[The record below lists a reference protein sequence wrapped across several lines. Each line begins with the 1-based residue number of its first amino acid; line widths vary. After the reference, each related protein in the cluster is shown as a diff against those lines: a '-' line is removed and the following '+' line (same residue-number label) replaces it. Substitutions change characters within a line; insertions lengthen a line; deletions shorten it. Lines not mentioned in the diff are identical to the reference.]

1 MKRRH
6 FLGLALSVAATPA
19 FARTSQ
25 KTATERR
32 RTISLRH
39 LHTDE
44 KIAVTYRIGDRYQRH
59 ALHKLNWFLRD
70 FRTQDVTVI
79 DPKLFDILYDINVRL
94 GNPEG
99 RFEILSGYRSA
110 QTNAMLRRASGG
122 VARNSLHMSG
132 QALDIRLEYASTRR
146 ICECAVALSRGGVG
160 HYPNADFVHI
170 DTGEVRRWGA

>member
-6 FLGLALSVAATPA
+6 FLGVALSLGAVSAT
-19 FARTSQ
+19 ARTSL
-25 KTATERR
+25 TRT

-44 KIAVTYRIGDRYQRH
+44 RINITYRIGDRYQRP

-70 FRTQDVTVI
+70 FRTQEVTVI
-79 DPKLFDILYDINVRL
+79 DPKLFDLVYDINTRL
-94 GNPEG
+94 GNPEATV
-99 RFEILSGYRSA
+99 EILSGYRSA
-110 QTNAMLRRASGG
+110 ETNAMLRRTSRG

-132 QALDIRLEYASTRR
+132 QALDIRLEYASSRR
-146 ICECAVALSRGGVG
+146 ICDCAVALSQGGVG
-160 HYPNADFVHI
+160 YYPSADFVHI

>member
-6 FLGLALSVAATPA
+6 FLGLALSIAATPTV
-19 FARTSQ
+19 ARTSL
-25 KTATERR
+25 ERP
-32 RTISLRH
+32 RTLALRH

-44 KIAVTYRIGDRYQRH
+44 RIEVTYRIGDRYQRP

-70 FRTQDVTVI
+70 FRSQEVTVI
-79 DPKLFDILYDINVRL
+79 DPKLFDILYDINSRL

-99 RFEILSGYRSA
+99 RVEILSGYRSA
-110 QTNAMLRRASGG
+110 GTNAMLRRASSG

-132 QALDIRLEYASTRR
+132 QALDIRLEHASTRQ
-146 ICECAVALSRGGVG
+146 ICECAVSLSRGGVG
-160 HYPNADFVHI
+160 HYPSSDFVHV

>member
-1 MKRRH
+1 MKRRD
-6 FLGLALSVAATPA
+6 FLGLALSIAAAPAVAK
-19 FARTSQ
+19 TSPG
-25 KTATERR
+25 KP

-44 KIAVTYRIGDRYQRH
+44 KITVAYRIGDRYQRP

-70 FRTQDVTVI
+70 FRTGDVTVI
-79 DPKLFDILYDINVRL
+79 DPKLFDFLYDINVRL

-99 RFEILSGYRSA
+99 AFEVLSGYRSA
-110 QTNAMLRRASGG
+110 QTNAMLRRASSG

-132 QALDIRLEYASTRR
+132 QALDIRLAYASTKK
-146 ICECAVALSRGGVG
+146 ICECATALSRGGVG

>member
-6 FLGLALSVAATPA
+6 FLGLALSLVAGPSI
-19 FARTSQ
+19 ARTTPE
-25 KTATERR
+25 KPRILA
-32 RTISLRH
+32 LRH

-44 KIAVTYRIGDRYQRH
+44 KLTVTYRIGDRYQRP

-70 FRTQDVTVI
+70 FRSQDVTVI
-79 DPKLFDILYDINVRL
+79 DPKLFDLLYDINARL

-99 RFEILSGYRSA
+99 SVEVLSAYRSPE
-110 QTNAMLRRASGG
+110 TNAMLRRTSSG

-132 QALDIRLEYASTRR
+132 QALDIRHDYASTRR
-146 ICECAVALSRGGVG
+146 VCDCAESLGRGGVG
-160 HYPNADFVHI
+160 HYPGSDFVHI

>member
-6 FLGLALSVAATPA
+6 FLGLALSLAATPTI
-19 FARTSQ
+19 ARTSPE
-25 KTATERR
+25 KS
-32 RTISLRH
+32 RTISLPH

-44 KIAVTYRIGDRYQRH
+44 RISVTYRIGDRYQRP

-79 DPKLFDILYDINVRL
+79 DPKLFDLVYDINTRL

-99 RFEILSGYRSA
+99 TVEILSAYRSA
-110 QTNAMLRRASGG
+110 ETNAMLRRTSSG
-122 VARNSLHMSG
+122 VARNSLHLTG
-132 QALDIRLEYASTRR
+132 QALDIRLGYASTRT
-146 ICECAVALSRGGVG
+146 ICDCAVALSRGGVG
-160 HYPNADFVHI
+160 HYPRADFVHI

>member
-6 FLGLALSVAATPA
+6 FLGLALSIAATPA
-19 FARTSQ
+19 VA
-25 KTATERR
+25 KAPLERP

-44 KIAVTYRIGDRYQRH
+44 KITVTYRIGERYQRP

-79 DPKLFDILYDINVRL
+79 DPKLFDILYDINARL
-94 GNPEG
+94 GDPEG

-110 QTNAMLRRASGG
+110 QTNAMLRRNSDG

-132 QALDIRLEYASTRR
+132 QALDLRLESVSTRR

-160 HYPNADFVHI
+160 HYRSADFVHV